1 MTDPNAI
8 DWKSQLRKLLNEFM
22 LVEIADIDPPYDA
35 VWETSIGT
43 ERMAEYEE
51 MGVWDD

>member
-1 MTDPNAI
+1 MNEDHEI
-8 DWKSQLRKLLNEFM
+8 DWRSQLRNLLNEFM

-43 ERMAEYEE
+43 ERMAEYEK
-51 MGVWDD
+51 MGVWK